1 MAFKRLLPNLFGGYG
16 RLSRHFP
23 AAALA
28 RIRES
33 IAAGETRHSGEVRFA
48 VESRLAPGAVLAG
61 MTPRARAEDVFS
73 LLRVWDTAANNGVL
87 IYLLLAEHAIEI
99 VPDRGVA
106 ARVAEQDWRAVC
118 DDLAARCAAGEYE
131 DGVIA
136 AIQAV
141 HALLARHFPPDP
153 DDRNELPDEPILL

>member
-1 MAFKRLLPNLFGGYG
+1 MTFKRLIRNLFGGYG

-23 AAALA
+23 AATLA
-28 RIRES
+28 RIRQG

-48 VESRLAPGAVLAG
+48 VESRLAPAAVLAG
-61 MTPRARAEDVFS
+61 MAPRARAEDVFS

-99 VPDRGVA
+99 VPDRGAA
-106 ARVAEQDWRAVC
+106 ARIADRDWRKVC
-118 DDLAARCAAGEYE
+118 EGLAARCVAGEHA

-136 AIQAV
+136 AIEAV
-141 HALLARHFPPDP
+141 HALLARHFPPNP
-153 DDRNELPDEPILL
+153 EDRNELPDEPILL